1 MRDLRGMVAM
11 VRQEQQRE
19 VEEGASLIE
28 IETGT
33 ATQTDPE
40 EASAMTPPSYR
51 KIDPSLAEEDLD
63 TLRTKYLG
71 VVTKSHLRSR
81 E

>member
-1 MRDLRGMVAM
+1 MV
-11 VRQEQQRE
+11 
-19 VEEGASLIE
+19 E

-40 EASAMTPPSYR
+40 EASEITPPSYR
-51 KIDPSLAEEDLD
+51 KIYPSLVEEDLD
-63 TLRTKYLG
+63 TLRTKYLDA
-71 VVTKSHLRSR
+71 VAKSHLRPR

>member
-1 MRDLRGMVAM
+1 LV
-11 VRQEQQRE
+11 
-19 VEEGASLIE
+19 E

-40 EASAMTPPSYR
+40 EASEITPPSYR
-51 KIDPSLAEEDLD
+51 KIYPSLVEEDLD
-63 TLRTKYLG
+63 TLRTKYLDA
-71 VVTKSHLRSR
+71 VANSHLRPR